1 MDMVINNLRDEI
13 KERTDLI
20 SSLSKKAEE
29 KLSGFPEERIKIK
42 HYKNGTYFYL
52 VDRDNNEKYLS
63 KDNKDLIRTLLQKK
77 YIEEV
82 FKLSLRELKALNKIR
97 HVYPD
102 VIAEEIYE
110 SLDETSK
117 EYIKPIVPTDEQFIT
132 NWLNRSYKKKIIRD
146 DVPVYITMKGERV
159 RSKSE
164 QIIADRL
171 YVKGIPYK
179 YECPIKVG
187 DEIIHPDFTILRV
200 SDRKILY
207 LEHCGKMNDAGYID
221 DMIDRSRKYALE
233 GIMQGDRL
241 FYTFESSFKP
251 LDVRV
256 IDKMIDELFR

>member
-1 MDMVINNLRDEI
+1 MVIMNLRDEI
-13 KERTDLI
+13 KYRIDLI
-20 SSLSKKAEE
+20 SGLSKKAEE
-29 KLSGFPEERIKIK
+29 KVNSFPEERIKIK
-42 HYKNGTYFYL
+42 HYKNGSYFYI
-52 VDRDNNEKYLS
+52 VDSSNTERYLNKNNKE
-63 KDNKDLIRTLLQKK
+63 LIQQLFQKK
-77 YIEEV
+77 YLEEV
-82 FKLSLRELKALNKIR
+82 LKLSLRELKVLKKIQKE
-97 HVYPD
+97 YPE
-102 VIAEEIYE
+102 VLAEELYE
-110 SLDETSK
+110 SLDEASK
-117 EYIKPIVPTDEQFIT
+117 AYIKPIIPTDEQFIR
-132 NWLNRSYKKKIIRD
+132 NWLNRSYKKKSIRD

-171 YVKGIPYK
+171 YTKGIPDK

-233 GIMQGDRL
+233 GIIQGDRL
-241 FYTFESSFKP
+241 FYTFESSSKP